1 MFCTASF
8 SSFLFLTLAWTRWLK
23 HAVSF
28 TLVLNWEA
36 KDAKKRSQGLQIIHT
51 YVSASET
58 IGTNVAQTR
67 TQTLPPGLGCYQAEV
82 NRHIHQAPL
91 IASHPPRAQRFGTHG
106 NKILLYKNKVRQQH
120 HLFLKGET
128 SSFPH
133 LGTHMH
139 TLRPAYSKKSLLP
152 FYTALCSRSNRW
164 SLFSLLNERKLS
176 DCPGVN
182 REDRFK
188 EL

>member
-36 KDAKKRSQGLQIIHT
+36 TNAKKKKKKKGVRGPQIIHT
-51 YVSASET
+51 YMCASET
-58 IGTNVAQTR
+58 IGRNVAQTR
-67 TQTLPPGLGCYQAEV
+67 TQTLPPGLGCYQAAV

-91 IASHPPRAQRFGTHG
+91 IASHPPQAQRFGTHG

-120 HLFLKGET
+120 HLFFLKGET

-133 LGTHMH
+133 LSTHMH
-139 TLRPAYSKKSLLP
+139 TLRPAYSKKACFPSMP
-152 FYTALCSRSNRW
+152 RCA
-164 SLFSLLNERKLS
+164 
-176 DCPGVN
+176 PGLT
-182 REDRFK
+182 DGPYFHC
-188 EL
+188 